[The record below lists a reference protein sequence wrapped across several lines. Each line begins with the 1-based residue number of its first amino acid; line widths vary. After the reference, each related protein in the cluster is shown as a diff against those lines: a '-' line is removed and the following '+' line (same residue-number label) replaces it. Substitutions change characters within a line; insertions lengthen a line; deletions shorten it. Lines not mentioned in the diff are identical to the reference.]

1 MLICIE
7 ENLYE
12 LRSEAGKLLMLVK
25 RTRGG
30 YIFLIKP
37 HGAPETSEVPLD
49 DLLYNLDSD
58 TDE

>member
-25 RTRGG
+25 RTRVG
-30 YIFLIKP
+30 YMLLIKP
-37 HGAPETSEVPLD
+37 HGTPETSEVPLD

>member
-1 MLICIE
+1 MVIPCK

-49 DLLYNLDSD
+49 DLLDTLDSD